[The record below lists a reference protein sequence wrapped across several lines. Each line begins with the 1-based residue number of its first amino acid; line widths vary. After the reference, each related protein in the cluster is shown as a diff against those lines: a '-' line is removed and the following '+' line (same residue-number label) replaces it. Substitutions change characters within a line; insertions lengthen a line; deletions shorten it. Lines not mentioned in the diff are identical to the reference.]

1 MSAKSDDL
9 FNDVVDQRYEHRR
22 HEMNVAL
29 RWTAVLTFGF
39 ILVTLDVINQGLLFK
54 FDKYVAEL
62 DRPKLTGFS
71 NFLVLRIDD
80 LGLRWFTASILLITA
95 ALISRRFKSW
105 RPLNLSFLS
114 LVFLNVFV
122 GAAKIG
128 FGRCKARENFD
139 VCMFTDGMAYPSGH
153 ISNALV
159 TWGLFAYI
167 IFRYTHRAP
176 FEGLKLYWLVA
187 VLTFAVGTASLI
199 RNTHWFTDLLGGMFI
214 GGAILV
220 LVVAIDRFIPSTR
233 QPS

>member
-1 MSAKSDDL
+1 MSTDFS
-9 FNDVVDQRYEHRR
+9 DVVDQRIEVRR
-22 HEMNVAL
+22 QEMKFAL
-29 RWTAVLTFGF
+29 RWSAFLTFGF
-39 ILVTLDVINQGLLFK
+39 VLVTLDILNKGLLYK
-54 FDKYVAEL
+54 ADQLIADLE
-62 DRPKLTGFS
+62 RPKFEGFS
-71 NFLVLRIDD
+71 NFIILRIDD

-95 ALISRRFKSW
+95 ALISKRFKSW
-105 RPLNLSFLS
+105 RPLNLSVLS
-114 LVFLNVFV
+114 LIFLNVFV

-128 FGRCKARENFD
+128 FGRCKAKEDFEL
-139 VCMFTDGMAYPSGH
+139 CMFTDGMAYPSGH

-187 VLTFAVGTASLI
+187 LVTIAVGVVSLL
-199 RNTHWFTDLLGGMFI
+199 RNTHWFTDLLGGMFL

-220 LVVAIDRFIPSTR
+220 LVVAIDRFIPSKR

>member
-1 MSAKSDDL
+1 MTTKSDDL
-9 FNDVVDQRYEHRR
+9 FDDVVDQRYEHRR

-29 RWTAVLTFGF
+29 RWTAVLAFGF
-39 ILVTLDVINQGLLFK
+39 FLVTLDVINQGLLYK
-54 FDKYVAEL
+54 FDRYVAEI
-62 DRPKLTGFS
+62 DRPKLTGLT
-71 NFLVLRIDD
+71 NFIVLRIDD
-80 LGLRWFTASILLITA
+80 LGLRWVTASILLITA
-95 ALISRRFKSW
+95 TLISRRFKSW
-105 RPLNLSFLS
+105 RPLNLSILS

-187 VLTFAVGTASLI
+187 VLTIAVGSASLI

-220 LVVAIDRFIPSTR
+220 LVVAIDRFIPSKR

>member
-1 MSAKSDDL
+1 MSTRSEDRFD
-9 FNDVVDQRYEHRR
+9 DVVDQNPDHRR
-22 HEMNVAL
+22 HEMYVAL
-29 RWTAVLTFGF
+29 RWAAVLSFGF
-39 ILVTLDVINQGLLFK
+39 VLVTIDVINQGLLYR
-54 FDKYVAEL
+54 FDQYVA
-62 DRPKLTGFS
+62 DINRPKLTGFA
-71 NFLVLRIDD
+71 NFLVLRVDD
-80 LGLRWFTASILLITA
+80 LGLRWITATILLITA
-95 ALISRRFKSW
+95 ALVSRRFKSW

-128 FGRCKARENFD
+128 FGRCKAREDFD
-139 VCMFTDGMAYPSGH
+139 VCMFTNGMSYPSGH

-176 FEGLKLYWLVA
+176 FEGFKLYWLVG
-187 VLTFAVGTASLI
+187 VLTTAVGFASLI
-199 RNTHWFTDLLGGMFI
+199 RNTHWFTDLLGGMFM

-220 LVVAIDRFIPSTR
+220 LVVAIDRFIPSKR

>member
-1 MSAKSDDL
+1 
-9 FNDVVDQRYEHRR
+9 V
-22 HEMNVAL
+22 
-29 RWTAVLTFGF
+29 
-39 ILVTLDVINQGLLFK
+39 LVTLDVINQGLLYR
-54 FDKYVAEL
+54 FDQYLADV
-62 DRPKLTGFS
+62 DRPKLTGFT
-71 NFLVLRIDD
+71 NFLVLRVDD
-80 LGLRWFTASILLITA
+80 LGLRWVTASILLITA
-95 ALISRRFKSW
+95 TLISRRFKSW

-114 LVFLNVFV
+114 LIFLNVFV

-153 ISNALV
+153 ISNALL

-187 VLTFAVGTASLI
+187 VLTLAVGIASLI
-199 RNTHWFTDLLGGMFI
+199 RNTHWFTDLLGGMFL

-220 LVVAIDRFIPSTR
+220 LVVAIDRFIPSKR

>member
-1 MSAKSDDL
+1 MSTDFS
-9 FNDVVDQRYEHRR
+9 DVVDQRIEVRR
-22 HEMNVAL
+22 QEMKFAL
-29 RWTAVLTFGF
+29 RWSAFLTFGF
-39 ILVTLDVINQGLLFK
+39 VLVTLDILNKGLLYKADQFIA
-54 FDKYVAEL
+54 DLE
-62 DRPKLTGFS
+62 RPKFAGFS
-71 NFLVLRIDD
+71 NFIILRIDD
-80 LGLRWFTASILLITA
+80 LGLRWFTASILIITA
-95 ALISRRFKSW
+95 ALISKRFKSW
-105 RPLNLSFLS
+105 RPLNLSVLS

-128 FGRCKARENFD
+128 FGRCKAKEDFD
-139 VCMFTDGMAYPSGH
+139 LCMFTDGMAYPSGH

-187 VLTFAVGTASLI
+187 LVTIAVGVVSLL
-199 RNTHWFTDLLGGMFI
+199 RNTHWFTDLLGGMFL

-220 LVVAIDRFIPSTR
+220 LVVAIDRFIPSKR

>member
-1 MSAKSDDL
+1 MTTKSDDL
-9 FNDVVDQRYEHRR
+9 FDDVVDQRYEHRR

-39 ILVTLDVINQGLLFK
+39 FLVTLDVINQGLLYK
-54 FDKYVAEL
+54 FDRYVAEI
-62 DRPKLTGFS
+62 DRPKLTGLT
-71 NFLVLRIDD
+71 NFIVLRIDD
-80 LGLRWFTASILLITA
+80 L
-95 ALISRRFKSW
+95 
-105 RPLNLSFLS
+105 
-114 LVFLNVFV
+114 
-122 GAAKIG
+122 G

-187 VLTFAVGTASLI
+187 VLTIAVGSASLI

-220 LVVAIDRFIPSTR
+220 LVVAIDRFIPSKR

>member
-1 MSAKSDDL
+1 MSTDFD
-9 FNDVVDQRYEHRR
+9 DVVDQKIEVRR
-22 HEMNVAL
+22 HEMKIAL
-29 RWTAVLTFGF
+29 RWSAALTFGF
-39 ILVTLDVINQGLLFK
+39 VLVTLDVLNQGLL
-54 FDKYVAEL
+54 YRL
-62 DRPKLTGFS
+62 DQFLADIERPRFTGFT
-71 NFLVLRIDD
+71 NFLILRIDD
-80 LGLRWFTASILLITA
+80 LGLRWITAVVLLITA
-95 ALISRRFKSW
+95 TLISRRFKSW
-105 RPLNLSFLS
+105 RPLNLSVLS
-114 LVFLNVFV
+114 LIFLNVFV

-128 FGRCKARENFD
+128 FGRCKAKEDFD

-187 VLTFAVGTASLI
+187 VITIAVGVVSLL
-199 RNTHWFTDLLGGMFI
+199 RNTHWFTDLIGGMFI

-220 LVVAIDRFIPSTR
+220 LVVAIDRFIPSKR

>member
-1 MSAKSDDL
+1 MTTKSDDL
-9 FNDVVDQRYEHRR
+9 FDDVVDQRYEHRR

-29 RWTAVLTFGF
+29 RWSAVLTFGF
-39 ILVTLDVINQGLLFK
+39 VLVTLDVINQGLLYR
-54 FDKYVAEL
+54 FDQYVAEIE
-62 DRPKLTGFS
+62 RPKLTGFT
-71 NFLVLRIDD
+71 NFLILRIDD
-80 LGLRWFTASILLITA
+80 LGLRWVTASILLLTA
-95 ALISRRFKSW
+95 TLISRRFKSW

-187 VLTFAVGTASLI
+187 VLTIAVGVASLL

-220 LVVAIDRFIPSTR
+220 LVVAIDRFIPSKR

>member
-1 MSAKSDDL
+1 MSTRSEDRFD
-9 FNDVVDQRYEHRR
+9 DVVDQRIEVRR

-29 RWTAVLTFGF
+29 RWAAVLTFGF
-39 ILVTLDVINQGLLFK
+39 VLVTLDIINQGLLYR
-54 FDKYVAEL
+54 FDQFVADL
-62 DRPKLTGFS
+62 DRPKLTGMT
-71 NFLVLRIDD
+71 NFIVLRIDD
-80 LGLRWFTASILLITA
+80 LGLRWITATILLITA
-95 ALISRRFKSW
+95 ALVSRRFKSW
-105 RPLNLSFLS
+105 RPLNLSLLS
-114 LVFLNVFV
+114 LIFLNLFV

-128 FGRCKARENFD
+128 FGRCKAREDFD

-159 TWGLFAYI
+159 TWGLLAYI
-167 IFRYTHRAP
+167 IFRYTPRAP

-187 VLTFAVGTASLI
+187 LATIAVGLVSLL
-199 RNTHWFTDLLGGMFI
+199 RNTHWFTDLLGGMFL

>member
-1 MSAKSDDL
+1 MSTDFD
-9 FNDVVDQRYEHRR
+9 DVVDQRQEVRR

-29 RWTAVLTFGF
+29 LWSAILTFGF
-39 ILVTLDVINQGLLFK
+39 VLVTLDILNQGLLYKVDQYFADLK
-54 FDKYVAEL
+54 
-62 DRPKLTGFS
+62 RPKFEGFA
-71 NFLVLRIDD
+71 NFLILRIDD
-80 LGLRWFTASILLITA
+80 LGLRWITAVILLITA
-95 ALISRRFKSW
+95 VLSSRRFKSW
-105 RPLNLSFLS
+105 RPLNLSILS
-114 LVFLNVFV
+114 LIFLNLFV

-128 FGRCKARENFD
+128 FGRCKAKEDFE

-176 FEGLKLYWLVA
+176 FEGLKLYWWVA
-187 VLTFAVGTASLI
+187 VVTIAVGVVSLL
-199 RNTHWFTDLLGGMFI
+199 RNTHWFTDLLGGMFL

-220 LVVAIDRFIPSTR
+220 LVVAIDRFIPSKR

>member
-1 MSAKSDDL
+1 MSTKSDDL
-9 FNDVVDQRYEHRR
+9 FDDVVDQRYEHRR

-39 ILVTLDVINQGLLFK
+39 VLVTLDVINQGLLYR
-54 FDKYVAEL
+54 FDQYLADV
-62 DRPKLTGFS
+62 DRPKLTGFT
-71 NFLVLRIDD
+71 NFLVLRVDD
-80 LGLRWFTASILLITA
+80 LGLRWVTASILLITA
-95 ALISRRFKSW
+95 TLISRRFKSW

-128 FGRCKARENFD
+128 FGRCKAKEDFD

-153 ISNALV
+153 ISNALL

-187 VLTFAVGTASLI
+187 LLTLAVGIASLI
-199 RNTHWFTDLLGGMFI
+199 RNTHWFTDLLGGMFL

-220 LVVAIDRFIPSTR
+220 LVVAIDRFIPSKR

>member
-1 MSAKSDDL
+1 MTTKSDDL
-9 FNDVVDQRYEHRR
+9 FDDVVDQRYEHRR

-29 RWTAVLTFGF
+29 RWSAVLTFGF
-39 ILVTLDVINQGLLFK
+39 VLVTLDVINQGLLYK
-54 FDKYVAEL
+54 IDQYVAEIE
-62 DRPKLTGFS
+62 RPKLTGFT
-71 NFLVLRIDD
+71 NFVILRIDD
-80 LGLRWFTASILLITA
+80 LGLRWVTASILLITA
-95 ALISRRFKSW
+95 TLISRRFKSW
-105 RPLNLSFLS
+105 RPLNLSILS

-139 VCMFTDGMAYPSGH
+139 LCMFTDGMAYPSGH

-187 VLTFAVGTASLI
+187 VLTIAVGSASLI

-220 LVVAIDRFIPSTR
+220 LVVAIDRFIPSKR

>member
-1 MSAKSDDL
+1 MSTKSDDI
-9 FNDVVDQRYEHRR
+9 FDDVVDQRYEHRR
-22 HEMNVAL
+22 QEMNVAL
-29 RWTAVLTFGF
+29 RWAAVLTFGF
-39 ILVTLDVINQGLLFK
+39 VLVTLDVINQGLLYR
-54 FDKYVAEL
+54 FDKVVAEIE
-62 DRPKLTGFS
+62 RPRFTGFT
-71 NFLVLRIDD
+71 NFLILRIDD
-80 LGLRWFTASILLITA
+80 LGLRWVTASILLITA
-95 ALISRRFKSW
+95 ALISRRFQSW

-122 GAAKIG
+122 GSAKIF

-139 VCMFTDGMAYPSGH
+139 VCMFTDG
-153 ISNALV
+153 

-187 VLTFAVGTASLI
+187 LLTIAVGSASLL

-220 LVVAIDRFIPSTR
+220 LVVAIDRFIPSRR